1 MEWIEIS
8 ARTVDEAKDLLL
20 DQLGVDDSEA
30 EFEVLEEPRAGL
42 FGRVRGEARVRAR
55 LLPKEVRGREP
66 RQKRQRGGGNGSAS
80 KGNPSKGSPSKE
92 KTAGAASAKSPDSG
106 AGGSGGRAGD
116 APKSSDRPSTTG
128 GDSKRQER
136 EDRAPRPE
144 STVDPATLVP
154 VVTEFLE
161 GIIDAFGLSA
171 NVQVIVD
178 NGALQASIEGDRLG
192 QLIGPRGAVVD
203 AIQELARTVA
213 QKSSDG
219 PAPRLRVD
227 IGGYRAGRLVAL
239 EAFATDVA
247 EQALETGKVYVL
259 EPMGS
264 AERKLVHDTVAAIDG
279 VGTTSEGEDPT
290 RRVVIARQ

>member
-30 EFEVLEEPRAGL
+30 EFEVLDEPRAGL

-66 RQKRQRGGGNGSAS
+66 RQKRQRGGGNGGGS
-80 KGNPSKGSPSKE
+80 KAGPAKE
-92 KTAGAASAKSPDSG
+92 KTAGASSGKSSDSG
-106 AGGSGGRAGD
+106 AAGSGDRSGD
-116 APKSSDRPSTTG
+116 APKTSDRPSTTG

-136 EDRAPRPE
+136 EPRAQRPE
-144 STVDPATLVP
+144 STVDPVTLVP
-154 VVTEFLE
+154 VITEFLE
-161 GIIDAFGLSA
+161 GIVDSFGLSA
-171 NVQVIVD
+171 KVQVVVD
-178 NGALQASIEGDRLG
+178 NGALQASIEGDQLG

-203 AIQELARTVA
+203 AVQELARTVA

-227 IGGYRAGRLVAL
+227 VGGYRAGRLVAL

-247 EQALETGKVYVL
+247 GQALETGKVYVL

-279 VGTTSEGEDPT
+279 VGTSSEGEDPT